1 MTYTLSEIG
10 YFEIIGYGET
20 LNYRNEIID
29 KTTDIVFWL
38 KLKNGTYIATKR
50 IWMW

>member
-10 YFEIIGYGET
+10 YFEIFGNCSFNDLGEV
-20 LNYRNEIID
+20 ID
-29 KTTDIVFWL
+29 EWSDIYFWL
-38 KLKNGTYIATKR
+38 KLPNGNYRAIKR